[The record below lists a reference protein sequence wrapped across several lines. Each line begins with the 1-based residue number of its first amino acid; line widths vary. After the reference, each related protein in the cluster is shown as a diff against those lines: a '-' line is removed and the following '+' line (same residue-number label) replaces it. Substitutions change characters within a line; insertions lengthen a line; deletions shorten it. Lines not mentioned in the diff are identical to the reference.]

1 MRPNASKEV
10 EFEMPYIVID
20 VETSGLYIYKNPDGT
35 PHPADAPDQPRLAE
49 LAIIFCDDDFN
60 VEREYQGYIQP
71 DGWEMTAEATAING
85 LTTDDLML
93 LGVPVS
99 MVLAV
104 YHTAIKEGRVVVS
117 HNAQFDCKALRG
129 EARRIG
135 IPDLFEETQNICTM
149 RSAMKLVP
157 KVKKLNGKG
166 GFPGLVDVAAHFGI
180 QHPENHSAL
189 DDARTTILVAQA
201 LKEAGMLL
209 APDVHR
215 AKNHPNEGEAS

>member
-1 MRPNASKEV
+1 
-10 EFEMPYIVID
+10 MPYIVID

-49 LAIIFCDDDFN
+49 LAMIFCDDDFN
-60 VEREYQGYIQP
+60 VEREYQAYIQP

-85 LTTDDLML
+85 LTTDDLIL

-104 YHTAIKEGRVVVS
+104 YHTAIKDGRIVLS
-117 HNAQFDCKALRG
+117 HNAQFDCKSLRG
-129 EARRIG
+129 ESRRIG
-135 IPDLFEETQNICTM
+135 VPDLFEETYNVCTM
-149 RSAMKLVP
+149 RSATKLVP

-180 QHPENHSAL
+180 PHPENHSAL
-189 DDARTTILVAQA
+189 DDARTTILIAKA
-201 LKEAGMLL
+201 LKEAGVLL

-215 AKNHPNEGEAS
+215 AKTHPNEGETS